1 MKLSKLQFVIAT
13 NLNLEPKFL
22 DKKMILVDNKCI
34 RNNRHIRFIRKTKEA
49 KMYIFNKV
57 KVNPQLPKQ
66 IGELGTIANNLWWSW
81 NIEFLKIF
89 KLIDIDLWERC
100 DKNPVKFLKLVD
112 QEKLEN
118 ATKNDEIVKLYETN
132 LENFKDYMRKQKY
145 LV

>member
-34 RNNRHIRFIRKTKEA
+34 RNNRHIRFIRNTKEA

-81 NIEFLKIF
+81 NTEFLKIF

>member
-34 RNNRHIRFIRKTKEA
+34 RKNRHIRFIRKTKEA

-81 NIEFLKIF
+81 NTEFLKIF

-118 ATKNDEIVKLYETN
+118 AAKNDEIVKLYETN

>member
-81 NIEFLKIF
+81 NTEFLKIF

>member
-81 NIEFLKIF
+81 NTEFLRLFKI
-89 KLIDIDLWERC
+89 IDRDLWENC
-100 DKNPVKFLKLVD
+100 QKNPVKFLKLLS
-112 QEKLEN
+112 QEKLEQV
-118 ATKNDEIVKLYETN
+118 AKNTEFLK
-132 LENFKDYMRKQKY
+132 
-145 LV
+145 

>member
-1 MKLSKLQFVIAT
+1 MNYT
-13 NLNLEPKFL
+13 NLNLKPKFL

-34 RNNRHIRFIRKTKEA
+34 RKNRHIRFIRKTKEA

-81 NIEFLKIF
+81 NTEFLKIF
-89 KLIDIDLWERC
+89 KLIDIDLWAKGY
-100 DKNPVKFLKLVD
+100 KNSIIDDMLNSMLN
-112 QEKLEN
+112 LEPLSS
-118 ATKNDEIVKLYETN
+118 TMYDVMM
-132 LENFKDYMRKQKY
+132 ENFKDYMRKQKY